1 MTIVRNLLNSAATAI
16 AAAQAVAEAKAAVD
30 DAVDQATYLKEQ
42 AKANMTNRMAKLR
55 GLWNGPDPIWLNP
68 SFREEVLGASL
79 SKDDAAPTTREVLDS
94 MALVTSQLK
103 SLASQPSAV
112 QAAAAAV
119 HESFSTSLAACQA
132 MAPVAQGPE
141 PQPTQ
146 AVLAAVVARVR
157 ALGAGQALALPG
169 GVSGGAA
176 TVYVLHCVSSGV
188 YTFAVCAATGEG
200 LAFHVRRRVVEALSI
215 PRPTAASNRP
225 RCSAPAQTLGSRA
238 CLRLMFSCANT
249 ADARRGGHGGDR
261 AQLADGPARRP
272 RAKRARRVVLVRAA
286 ALRAQ
291 PRVQGHR
298 RCGGSVTSRPFSFD
312 RATQQSHMPRRGREA
327 LVSGGGPD
335 SDESPP
341 SRLVRSF
348 VFHHHAGALYHQLL
362 PYLNKRPLRAN
373 LPAEGGAGAHW
384 LSPTADGGD
393 GDRCGHRAASL
404 AAIVALQLHVCRLG
418 APPLQPASRHTAQP
432 NLLLRRARPMLR
444 QMGASGSGSNA
455 GAGAGGVAAMTEAQR
470 LAAAGWHRI
479 VKMPSWWR
487 HVWPPSARVAA
498 SEGLELP
505 SALVRRGPTR
515 QPFAAMDH
523 AGGRRCTTRPTASPT
538 TTTRPPAPPSG
549 RSQSC
554 RRCRVAVEEEV
565 TALSNAPRVRA

>member
-1 MTIVRNLLNSAATAI
+1 MTIVGKAKAAASGAVAAGKGAI

-157 ALGAGQALALPG
+157 ALGAGQALVLPG

-298 RCGGSVTSRPFSFD
+298 RCGGSVTMGRLHLLVPRSV
-312 RATQQSHMPRRGREA
+312 SHAAER
-327 LVSGGGPD
+327 SGG
-335 SDESPP
+335 
-341 SRLVRSF
+341 
-348 VFHHHAGALYHQLL
+348 
-362 PYLNKRPLRAN
+362 
-373 LPAEGGAGAHW
+373 
-384 LSPTADGGD
+384 
-393 GDRCGHRAASL
+393 
-404 AAIVALQLHVCRLG
+404 LG
-418 APPLQPASRHTAQP
+418 VG
-432 NLLLRRARPMLR
+432 RRAR
-444 QMGASGSGSNA
+444 Q
-455 GAGAGGVAAMTEAQR
+455 
-470 LAAAGWHRI
+470 
-479 VKMPSWWR
+479 
-487 HVWPPSARVAA
+487 
-498 SEGLELP
+498 
-505 SALVRRGPTR
+505 
-515 QPFAAMDH
+515 
-523 AGGRRCTTRPTASPT
+523 
-538 TTTRPPAPPSG
+538 
-549 RSQSC
+549 
-554 RRCRVAVEEEV
+554 
-565 TALSNAPRVRA
+565 